1 MSRGPRLVL
10 VAAVALGLLGGAV
23 PAAPPD
29 YPVAFIKVDDL
40 KRRLDAGEPATIIDV
55 RSVAEW
61 EELRIKGARSIPL
74 RLLPERTGEIPR
86 RGLVVFY

>member
-1 MSRGPRLVL
+1 MTRGPALVL
-10 VAAVALGLLGGAV
+10 VAVVAAALLGGAA
-23 PAAPPD
+23 PAAQPD
-29 YPVAFIKVDDL
+29 YPVAFITVDDL
-40 KRRLDAGEPATIIDV
+40 KRRLDAGEAATIIDV

-74 RLLPERTGEIPR
+74 RMLPERTAEVPR

>member
-1 MSRGPRLVL
+1 MRRGPVL
-10 VAAVALGLLGGAV
+10 VVLAGVAVWLLGTV
-23 PAAPPD
+23 RPAAQPD
-29 YPVAFIKVDDL
+29 HPVTFIKVDEL
-40 KRRLDAGEPATIIDV
+40 KRRLDAGEAATIIDV

-74 RLLPERTGEIPR
+74 RALPERTAEIPR